1 MADLAAQP
9 VSASFAPPRSALGDG
24 VSIIE
29 RLDLA
34 LATVQVRRGQRAAL
48 SARINESYQLAL
60 PNHPA
65 IASVPNISFVGLGP
79 EHWLAMSSANDP
91 AFVATLKT
99 RLAGLASVSDQSG
112 GYVVFRVGGRAIGA
126 VLAKGFPI
134 DLDPKSFQPGD
145 AATTVVSH
153 IGATIWRCADGLDGR
168 PVFEISLF
176 RSLAESFLE
185 WFWDSAAEFGCRF
198 KDPVLSSPSPSR

>member
-9 VSASFAPPRSALGDG
+9 ASVNFAPPRSALGDG
-24 VSIIE
+24 VAITE

-34 LATVQVRRGQRAAL
+34 LATVQVRGGQLAAL
-48 SARINESYQLAL
+48 RARIGESYQLAL
-60 PNHPA
+60 PDRPVIVSTPA
-65 IASVPNISFVGLGP
+65 ISVVGLGP
-79 EHWLAMSSANDP
+79 EHWLAMSATTDP

-112 GYVVFRVGGRAIGA
+112 GYAVFRVGGRAIGA
-126 VLAKGFPI
+126 TLAKGFPI
-134 DLDPKSFQPGD
+134 DLAPASFKPGD

-153 IGATIWRCADGLDGR
+153 IGATIWRCSDGLDGR

-185 WFWDSAAEFGCRF
+185 WFWESAAEFGCRF
-198 KDPVLSSPSPSR
+198 KDPVLSSPSQSR